1 MVEPAKNPVYIALT
15 GDLVASQAMDPQDRA
30 ELQRHVLRMLK
41 VMNSQLG
48 GDSLAAPLTLT
59 AGDEIQG
66 LFRRSDRLVETIQEL
81 TDQLFGVVATGPET
95 GWRHFPYL
103 IFGAGRGQLTIDS
116 VPAAPKQA
124 SNPAL
129 LDGPAFHRARAA
141 LEAAQRKRTWAN
153 FQGFGTPE
161 DDVLSA
167 LFSLM
172 GAVRS
177 RWGAEQGATSYRV
190 RRHELQKD
198 LAKAR
203 GVSGS
208 VVSESLSAAHHKTLL
223 AGEDAARK
231 LLAKLEPTR
240 DG

>member
-1 MVEPAKNPVYIALT
+1 MARPAKKSVYIALT
-15 GDLVASQAMDPQDRA
+15 GDLVASKAMDPEERA
-30 ELQRHVLRMLK
+30 ELQRHVLVKLK
-41 VMNSQLG
+41 ERNRALD

-66 LFRRSDRLVETIQEL
+66 LFRHSDRLVETIQEL
-81 TDQLFGVVATGPET
+81 TDYLFGVVPMGET

-103 IFGAGRGQLTIDS
+103 VFGVGRGHLTTDS
-116 VPAAPKQA
+116 IPAAPKQA

-141 LEAAQRKRTWAN
+141 LETAQRTRTWAS

-177 RWGAEQGATSYRV
+177 RWGPEQGATSYRV
-190 RRHELQKD
+190 RRHELQKS
-198 LAKAR
+198 LAKER

-223 AGEDAARK
+223 AGEEAARK
-231 LLAKLEPTR
+231 LLARLESLR

>member
-1 MVEPAKNPVYIALT
+1 MLHSPENPVYIALT
-15 GDLVASQAMDPQDRA
+15 ADLVASTAMDPEDRA
-30 ELQRHVLRMLK
+30 ELQRNVLVKLK
-41 VMNSQLG
+41 DLNRGLRG
-48 GDSLAAPLTLT
+48 ESLAAPLTLT
-59 AGDEIQG
+59 AGDEIQA

-81 TDQLFGVVATGPET
+81 TDVLFGVVPPGPEE
-95 GWRHFPYL
+95 GWRHFPYI
-103 IFGAGRGQLTIDS
+103 IFGAGRGTLTTDS
-116 VPAAPKQA
+116 IPAAPKQA
-124 SNPAL
+124 PNPAL

-141 LEAAQRKRTWAN
+141 LEVAQRKRVWAN

-161 DDVLSA
+161 DEILDA

-190 RRHELQKD
+190 RRYQHQKD
-198 LAKAR
+198 LAKER

-223 AGEDAARK
+223 AGEEAARK
-231 LLAKLEPTR
+231 LLATLEPNR
-240 DG
+240 DA

>member
-1 MVEPAKNPVYIALT
+1 MINSRENPVFIALT
-15 GDLVASQAMDPQDRA
+15 ADLVASTAMDPADRA
-30 ELQRHVLRMLK
+30 ELQRHVLAKLK
-41 VMNSQLG
+41 ELNRALRG
-48 GDSLAAPLTLT
+48 KELAAPLTLT

-66 LFRRSDRLVETIQEL
+66 LFRGTDRLVETIQEL
-81 TDQLFGVVATGPET
+81 TDMLFGVAPAGEE

-103 IFGAGRGQLTIDS
+103 IFGAGRGTLTTDS
-116 VPAAPKQA
+116 VPAAPGQA
-124 SNPAL
+124 PNPAL

-141 LEAAQRKRTWAN
+141 LETAQRKRVWAN

-161 DDVLSA
+161 DEILDA

-190 RRHELQKD
+190 RRYRRQKD
-198 LAKAR
+198 LAKER

-208 VVSESLSAAHHKTLL
+208 VVSESLSSAHHKTLL
-223 AGEDAARK
+223 AGEEAARK
-231 LLAKLEPTR
+231 LLATLEP
-240 DG
+240 DPDA